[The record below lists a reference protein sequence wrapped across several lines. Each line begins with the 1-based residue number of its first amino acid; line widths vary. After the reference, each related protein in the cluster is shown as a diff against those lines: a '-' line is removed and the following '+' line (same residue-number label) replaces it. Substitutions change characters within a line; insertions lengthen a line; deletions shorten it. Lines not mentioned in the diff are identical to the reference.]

1 MIKLFY
7 FVILLVLTGCISSSK
22 KIPKGIMSEEQ
33 MVAYLIDLQ
42 LADAKI
48 STLNLPE
55 DSIMKFYDKLE
66 LELFKKHNITD
77 SLYIKSVSYY
87 LYDVKGMEDIYSAV
101 VDSLSLR
108 ERLQNTN

>member
-1 MIKLFY
+1 MVKLFY
-7 FVILLVLTGCISSSK
+7 FVILITLTGCIHTSK
-22 KIPKGIMSEEQ
+22 KIPEGIMSQKE

-42 LADAKI
+42 LVDAKI
-48 STLNLPE
+48 QSLNLPE
-55 DSIMKFYDKLE
+55 DSIKKFYGKLE
-66 LELFKKHNITD
+66 QELFKKHDITD

-87 LYDVKGMEDIYSAV
+87 LYDVKGMEEIYSAV

>member
-1 MIKLFY
+1 MVKLFY
-7 FVILLVLTGCISSSK
+7 FIIVLALAGCLSSSK
-22 KIPKGIMSEEQ
+22 KPPRGIMTQTQ
-33 MVAYLIDLQ
+33 MVAYLIDFH

-55 DSIMKFYDKLE
+55 DSIKKFYGRME
-66 LELFKKHNITD
+66 LELYKKHKIND
-77 SLYIKSVSYY
+77 SLYLKSLSYY